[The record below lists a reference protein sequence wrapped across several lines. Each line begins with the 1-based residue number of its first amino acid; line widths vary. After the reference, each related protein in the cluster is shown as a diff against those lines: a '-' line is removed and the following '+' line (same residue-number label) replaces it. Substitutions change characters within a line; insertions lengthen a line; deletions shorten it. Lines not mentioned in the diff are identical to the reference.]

1 MNIWL
6 HFFILSFLLLYIIS
20 HMLYMLSMHDN
31 GFLSKL
37 LYIIVIICAIYIFIK
52 DYSLLP
58 FLGKSAFPSTVIVDE
73 KYPKNYTYQH
83 VLKLPDVEDGRKI
96 IYWAAKQDKDNK
108 KIYDNPWIAYGDYE
122 NVGVTKVKNNEAIIK
137 LNLPN
142 SYKIHFDKE
151 IVPHFHYR
159 ICCDENIMLSEVKKV
174 YIYDY
179 N

>member
-1 MNIWL
+1 
-6 HFFILSFLLLYIIS
+6 
-20 HMLYMLSMHDN
+20 MLYMLSMHDN

-108 KIYDNPWIAYGDYE
+108 KIIPKTIKGISAKKKFKYTLVSPSEHTGR
-122 NVGVTKVKNNEAIIK
+122 IIDD
-137 LNLPN
+137 
-142 SYKIHFDKE
+142 HR
-151 IVPHFHYR
+151 YR
-159 ICCDENIMLSEVKKV
+159 EDIGRMKGRPTLGEMTQCKRRSE
-174 YIYDY
+174 D
-179 N
+179 